1 MPTHKNDLRFSAF
14 KMDVDKKWKKE
25 IFLSQYKYFNLSMFQ
40 EEQSQLI
47 DIQRQFFQNK
57 NR

>member
-25 IFLSQYKYFNLSMFQ
+25 IFLSQYKYFVNVSGRTESTDRHSEAAF
-40 EEQSQLI
+40 S
-47 DIQRQFFQNK
+47 K
-57 NR
+57 